1 MQRGFLGNI
10 IMVQT
15 CMDSPARGS
24 SSSLLVEGSGSS
36 RIPRESAPEMATAES
51 LVEEL
56 SEDAGGEL
64 KGREGEIT
72 LRLFFILFSHKQT
85 IERNQT
91 TKTQVPISNTHL
103 MPISQIRHNDH
114 NTTTMKLETPSFN
127 SFFFIALYIFF
138 PAPLPSYSLLAVQ
151 CLLVLRLLGRF
162 S

>member
-1 MQRGFLGNI
+1 MQRGFLENI

-64 KGREGEIT
+64 RGEKKIT
-72 LRLFFILFSHKQT
+72 LGLFFILYSHKQT
-85 IERNQT
+85 NKRNQT
-91 TKTQVPISNTHL
+91 KTHL
-103 MPISQIRHNDH
+103 IPISQIRHNDH
-114 NTTTMKLETPSFN
+114 NTTTT
-127 SFFFIALYIFF
+127 
-138 PAPLPSYSLLAVQ
+138 
-151 CLLVLRLLGRF
+151 
-162 S
+162 